1 MVKGKSV
8 SRTETRLKNPV
19 TKGMLDDAVDTLL
32 AGMDN
37 LHSRF
42 KGELDKSFDKVN
54 GQLDNLERET
64 TFVKRE
70 IRDLKADL
78 SDTPTRKEH
87 NELKGKVDRFH
98 PSS

>member
-1 MVKGKSV
+1 MAQRKSD
-8 SRTETRLKNPV
+8 SRTENRLKNPV

-42 KGELDKSFDKVN
+42 KGELDKSFEKVN
-54 GQLDNLERET
+54 GRLDNLDRET

>member
-1 MVKGKSV
+1 MAQRKSD
-8 SRTETRLKNPV
+8 SRTETRLRKPV

-37 LHSRF
+37 LYSRF
-42 KGELDKSFDKVN
+42 NEELDKSFEK
-54 GQLDNLERET
+54 GYGRFDNLDRET

-78 SDTPTRKEH
+78 SDTPTRIEF
-87 NELKGKVDRFH
+87 NEIKTRLDRHH